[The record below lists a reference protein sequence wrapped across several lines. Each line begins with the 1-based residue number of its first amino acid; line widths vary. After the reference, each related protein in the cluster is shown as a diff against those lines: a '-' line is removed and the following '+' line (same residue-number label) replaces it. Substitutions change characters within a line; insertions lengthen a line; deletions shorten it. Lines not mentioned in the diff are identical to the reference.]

1 MKDWKD
7 VLYEKTKDEPL
18 TGIFMTIKE
27 IKRELKLT
35 DADIAEMF
43 GYKNAV
49 SYSNSARK
57 HHIESGI
64 VSLYQV
70 ILDRAVF

>member
-1 MKDWKD
+1 MK
-7 VLYEKTKDEPL
+7 
-18 TGIFMTIKE
+18 IKE
-27 IKRELKLT
+27 VKRKLGLR